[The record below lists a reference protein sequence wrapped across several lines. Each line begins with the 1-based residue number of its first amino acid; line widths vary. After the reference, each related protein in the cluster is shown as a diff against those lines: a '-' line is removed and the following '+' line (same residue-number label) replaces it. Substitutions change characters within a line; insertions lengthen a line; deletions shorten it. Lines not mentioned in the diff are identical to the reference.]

1 MQALRLKPLR
11 INNIITTPL
20 IKPEALPNKE
30 RPRLYVS
37 AFPQPEKSL
46 PKMPH
51 VIYSRPA
58 VALPSAASSITF
70 GREQCYQR
78 PRIDNLLS
86 KKERTFVALHLYFLR
101 CFILSFW
108 GILADNNNKK

>member
-20 IKPEALPNKE
+20 IKPEAIPNKE

-46 PKMPH
+46 PQMPH
-51 VIYSRPA
+51 MLS
-58 VALPSAASSITF
+58 TH
-70 GREQCYQR
+70 GRR
-78 PRIDNLLS
+78 
-86 KKERTFVALHLYFLR
+86 
-101 CFILSFW
+101 
-108 GILADNNNKK
+108 

>member
-1 MQALRLKPLR
+1 MQTLRLKPLR

-37 AFPQPEKSL
+37 TFPRPEKSL

-51 VIYSRPA
+51 VDLIQIYFTR
-58 VALPSAASSITF
+58 F
-70 GREQCYQR
+70 
-78 PRIDNLLS
+78 
-86 KKERTFVALHLYFLR
+86 
-101 CFILSFW
+101 
-108 GILADNNNKK
+108 

>member
-1 MQALRLKPLR
+1 MQTLRLKPLR

-46 PKMPH
+46 PKMPYVLSTRGKH
-51 VIYSRPA
+51 PVQA
-58 VALPSAASSITF
+58 V
-70 GREQCYQR
+70 
-78 PRIDNLLS
+78 
-86 KKERTFVALHLYFLR
+86 LHKT
-101 CFILSFW
+101 
-108 GILADNNNKK
+108 NKPKS

>member
-30 RPRLYVS
+30 RPRLYIS

-46 PKMPH
+46 PKMPYVLSTPVFFASEAH
-51 VIYSRPA
+51 VME
-58 VALPSAASSITF
+58 VN
-70 GREQCYQR
+70 GG
-78 PRIDNLLS
+78 LL
-86 KKERTFVALHLYFLR
+86 K
-101 CFILSFW
+101 
-108 GILADNNNKK
+108 

>member
-30 RPRLYVS
+30 RPRLYIS

-46 PKMPH
+46 PKMPY
-51 VIYSRPA
+51 V
-58 VALPSAASSITF
+58 T
-70 GREQCYQR
+70 
-78 PRIDNLLS
+78 
-86 KKERTFVALHLYFLR
+86 
-101 CFILSFW
+101 
-108 GILADNNNKK
+108 

>member
-37 AFPQPEKSL
+37 ACPRPEKSL
-46 PKMPH
+46 LKMPH
-51 VIYSRPA
+51 VLSTR
-58 VALPSAASSITF
+58 
-70 GREQCYQR
+70 GRR
-78 PRIDNLLS
+78 
-86 KKERTFVALHLYFLR
+86 
-101 CFILSFW
+101 
-108 GILADNNNKK
+108 

>member
-37 AFPQPEKSL
+37 AFPQPEKIFHRCLASYL
-46 PKMPH
+46 
-51 VIYSRPA
+51 
-58 VALPSAASSITF
+58 LAAAN
-70 GREQCYQR
+70 R
-78 PRIDNLLS
+78 
-86 KKERTFVALHLYFLR
+86 
-101 CFILSFW
+101 
-108 GILADNNNKK
+108 

>member
-46 PKMPH
+46 PKCLTS
-51 VIYSRPA
+51 YRPA
-58 VALPSAASSITF
+58 AGGSATF
-70 GREQCYQR
+70 GRE
-78 PRIDNLLS
+78 
-86 KKERTFVALHLYFLR
+86 
-101 CFILSFW
+101 
-108 GILADNNNKK
+108 

>member
-30 RPRLYVS
+30 RPRLYIS

-46 PKMPH
+46 PKMPSGPTH
-51 VIYSRPA
+51 YSMVSIWQGKNCPILLSFF
-58 VALPSAASSITF
+58 LPS
-70 GREQCYQR
+70 CC
-78 PRIDNLLS
+78 P
-86 KKERTFVALHLYFLR
+86 
-101 CFILSFW
+101 
-108 GILADNNNKK
+108 

>member
-30 RPRLYVS
+30 RPRLYIS

-51 VIYSRPA
+51 N
-58 VALPSAASSITF
+58 ASS
-70 GREQCYQR
+70 G
-78 PRIDNLLS
+78 
-86 KKERTFVALHLYFLR
+86 
-101 CFILSFW
+101 
-108 GILADNNNKK
+108 